1 MYLYIDC
8 DFFSTFVKIVYNFGF
23 YKNLQGFLMKKLL
36 LLFLLLCSVSFG
48 AIGEKLI
55 WDKGTTLLGFFEQNS
70 LPLRLY
76 YNLSSQDKELTAE
89 IYAGV
94 SYYVLKDDNGDV
106 LQALIPISEDV
117 QIHIYR
123 DNEDYKLDFIPIVS
137 TSVEKILTIAIQK
150 SPYQDIIDST
160 GDVSLANEFVNA
172 YKRSI
177 NFKRFVL
184 KDDKLAI
191 IYTRKY
197 RLGKPFGSP
206 DIKATVIETNKKPN
220 YIFSYNGHYYD
231 EKGKEV
237 AGFLLE
243 VPVNYTRI
251 SSKFS
256 YGRLH
261 PILKIIRPHYG
272 VDYAARIGTPV
283 KAAASGKIV
292 YAGVKGGYGKTVE
305 ISHNNGIKTLYAH
318 MSSFAKGIRTGV
330 YVKKGQL
337 IGRVGTT
344 GVSTGP
350 HLHFG
355 VYKNNRPINPLGSIR
370 TAKNELKG
378 KDKQAFN
385 QVAKGYIKE
394 LDEALQKNSFE
405 DQKSFV
411 SSRVN

>member
-1 MYLYIDC
+1 
-8 DFFSTFVKIVYNFGF
+8 
-23 YKNLQGFLMKKLL
+23 MKKILL
-36 LLFLLLCSVSFG
+36 IFLLLSSVSFG
-48 AIGEKLI
+48 AIGEKLA
-55 WDKGTTLLGFFEQNS
+55 WDKGTTLLAFFEQNS
-70 LPLRLY
+70 LPLKLY

-94 SYYVLKDDNGDV
+94 SYYVLKDDNGDL

-117 QIHIYR
+117 QIHIYK
-123 DNEDYKLDFIPIVS
+123 DDEDYKLDFIPIVY
-137 TSVEKILTIAIQK
+137 TSVQKILTISVQK
-150 SPYQDIIDST
+150 SPYQDIIDATS
-160 GDVSLANEFVNA
+160 DVSLANEFINA
-172 YKRSI
+172 YKKSI
-177 NFKRFVL
+177 NFKKFVI

-206 DIKATVIETNKKPN
+206 DIKASVIETNKKSN
-220 YIFSYNGHYYD
+220 YIFAYKGRYYD
-231 EKGKEV
+231 KKGKEV

-272 VDYAARIGTPV
+272 VDYAARIGTPIR
-283 KAAASGKIV
+283 AAADGKIIYV
-292 YAGVKGGYGKTVE
+292 GVKGGYGKTIE
-305 ISHNNGIKTLYAH
+305 INNGNGIKTLYAH
-318 MSSFAKGIRTGV
+318 MSSFAKGIHNGM
-330 YVKKGQL
+330 YVKKGQI
-337 IGRVGTT
+337 IGKVGTT

-370 TAKNELKG
+370 TAKSELKG
-378 KDKQAFN
+378 KDKQEFN
-385 QVAKGYIKE
+385 KIAQTYMKE
-394 LDEALQKNSFE
+394 LDDALEKSSFE
-405 DQKSFV
+405 DQKSFI
-411 SSRVN
+411 SIKD